1 MGEITI
7 KTAKFN
13 RSARFT
19 TSSPIWAV
27 AKFLP
32 WLLFLSFMWLN
43 VYGVFT
49 AYNANMLVYGNAVVS
64 IILDIVVYAII
75 DYLLFLLLLWMYKSI
90 LQTKVYFF
98 LTSTRTFM
106 VKIKFWFM
114 IRNLVLGGLYFL
126 LFCFP
131 YLSMYF
137 PILELILSF
146 VALICTFLS
155 LEKDIGV
162 LFKHMYFK
170 SLMYPWFL
178 YQILVTA
185 LMLLLGGF

>member
-13 RSARFT
+13 RTARFT

-43 VYGVFT
+43 VYNVLSSYT
-49 AYNANMLVYGNAVVS
+49 ADMMSNSNAGINMVLDL
-64 IILDIVVYAII
+64 IIFAII
-75 DYLLFLLLLWMYKSI
+75 DYFLLWVLLWVYRSI

-98 LTSTRTFM
+98 LTSTKTFL
-106 VKIKFWFM
+106 VKIKFWFV
-114 IRNLVLGGLYFL
+114 IRNLILGALYFL
-126 LFCFP
+126 LFYFP
-131 YLSMYF
+131 YLQTYF
-137 PILELILSF
+137 VVIELVLSYLTIL
-146 VALICTFLS
+146 CTFLS
-155 LEKDIGV
+155 LQKDIGV

-170 SLMYPWFL
+170 LLMYPWFIFK
-178 YQILVTA
+178 ILA
-185 LMLLLGGF
+185 IILSLLLGGY